1 MPAQEWGAP
10 SLYQLYPFSNQ
21 KHQLKVTEMLVTVES
36 GSLGEQ
42 LCLHALKYPEY
53 EAYAGFDHIWDKV
66 FTILQKNQVIN
77 ILVYMIYW
85 LLIIA
90 FFTVFPRRI
99 LKRAA

>member
-36 GSLGEQ
+36 GSLREQ

-53 EAYAGFDHIWDKV
+53 EV
-66 FTILQKNQVIN
+66 LTIFGIKCLQYCRKIG
-77 ILVYMIYW
+77 
-85 LLIIA
+85 LLISL
-90 FFTVFPRRI
+90 FT
-99 LKRAA
+99 